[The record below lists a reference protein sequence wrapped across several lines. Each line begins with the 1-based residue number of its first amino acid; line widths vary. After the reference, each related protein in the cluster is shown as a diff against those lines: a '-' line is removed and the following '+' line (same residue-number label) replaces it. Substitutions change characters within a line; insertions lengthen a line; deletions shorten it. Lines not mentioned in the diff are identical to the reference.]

1 MCGCNECNGLT
12 LFPGQD
18 GVGILSITDNGN
30 GTFTFLL
37 TNGTTFTT
45 SDLTGPQGPVGPQ
58 GPTGATGATGTVLVT
73 SIHDAG
79 AVYGNTLQAIG
90 APSGYLFTKW
100 DTIPDGSLFEMEILV
115 SSFNDVPPIDPLN
128 YLGFK
133 FTSAS
138 EYIAFSGTT
147 TPLIPIP
154 NVMGNKTTAVRITL
168 TKKSSTTA
176 HVAMIATGDF
186 SGPFIQSGSAI
197 AYGNSYGVSSEI
209 TIGATSSERL
219 VVYGLP
225 AIDGTLNLDRL
236 TIKLYLND

>member
-79 AVYGNTLQAIG
+79 GAIGNTLQAMG

-100 DTIPDGSLFEMEILV
+100 DTIPDGSLFEIEV
-115 SSFNDVPPIDPLN
+115 VVHSFNDVPPVGGAFN
-128 YLGFK
+128 YLGFE

-138 EYIAFSGTT
+138 EYIAFTGTT
-147 TPLIPIP
+147 TPLIPVP
-154 NVMGNKTTAVRITL
+154 NILGIKSTTVKMCL
-168 TKKSSTTA
+168 TKKSATTA
-176 HVAMIATGDF
+176 YVSLIASGDF
-186 SGPFIQSGSAI
+186 TGTVNGGSVLDVI
-197 AYGNSYGVSSEI
+197 NSYGVASEI

-219 VVYGLP
+219 RVYGLC
-225 AIDGTLNLDRL
+225 ASDGSLLLDRL

>member
-79 AVYGNTLQAIG
+79 GAIGNTLQAMG

-100 DTIPDGSLFEMEILV
+100 DTIPDGSLFEIEV
-115 SSFNDVPPIDPLN
+115 VVHSFNDVPPIDPLN

-138 EYIAFSGTT
+138 EYIAFTGTT

-154 NVMGNKTTAVRITL
+154 NFLGMRSTVVKMTL
-168 TKKSSTTA
+168 TKKTSTTA
-176 HVAMIATGDF
+176 HIAMIASGDF
-186 SGPFIQSGSAI
+186 YGPSDQSGGAI
-197 AYGNSYGVSSEI
+197 SYGNSYGVSSEI

-219 VVYGLP
+219 VIYGLP
-225 AIDGTLNLDRL
+225 ASDGSLLLDRL

>member
-45 SDLTGPQGPVGPQ
+45 SDLTGPVGPQ

-79 AVYGNTLQAIG
+79 SVYGNTLQAIG

-100 DTIPDGSLFEMEILV
+100 DTIPDGSLFEIEV
-115 SSFNDVPPIDPLN
+115 VVHSFNDVPPTGGPFN

-133 FTSAS
+133 FSSAS
-138 EYIAFSGTT
+138 EYIAFTGTT

-154 NVMGNKTTAVRITL
+154 NILGLRSTTVRITL
-168 TKKSSTTA
+168 TKKSATTA
-176 HVAMIATGDF
+176 YVAMISSGDF
-186 SGPFIQSGSAI
+186 IGTFKQGSLI
-197 AYGNSYGVSSEI
+197 DTTSSYGVASDI
-209 TIGATSSERL
+209 NIGATSSERL

-225 AIDGTLNLDRL
+225 ASDGSLLLDRL